1 MKHIK
6 SKSNF
11 FKLLATFTFI
21 MLPWLFALIYNVYY
35 KKSPYQSKIILQN
48 YNTDTVSGAD
58 HTKFAELQKDFKS
71 PQEVTEA
78 CLSCHNNRGKEF
90 MHTEHFQWLKNDSI
104 PGRGNFQMGKKN
116 VLNNFCIGVNS
127 NEQLCSMCH
136 AGYGY
141 GNKDFDF
148 TNQKNEDCLV
158 CHDNTGTYKKSNPC
172 KGPDLPGAGNPS
184 PSVNLAKV
192 AQHVGFPKRNNCISC
207 HGVGGGGNNVKHGDL
222 EMALNKCTRDIDVHM
237 ASADTSKDVKDNNM
251 SCQECHKTSGH
262 NIKGSLA
269 MVSSSPNNGVS
280 CTDCHSEKPHTDEL
294 LNNHYQQ
301 VACQTCH
308 IPTYAKVNPTKI
320 YWDWSSGGKM
330 KDGKPLHYEKEI
342 TANDTICKYGDY
354 ILAKDLPNLKSR
366 DNFENVKLEYDAK
379 HGTAVFA
386 NNLKPEYI
394 WSNSYYNHQF
404 ISDKITDTIHPLA
417 LNKPFGSYK
426 DNLHPSDP
434 KHPSKII
441 PVKIMRGKQI
451 YDKENMN
458 LIQPKLAG
466 KIKGSGAYWVD
477 FDWQASATEGM
488 KYLNLPYSGKYSF
501 IETESVWPINHMV
514 APKEKA
520 LSCTECH
527 SHNSRLAGLTG
538 FYLPGRDRSKI
549 VDTGGVVLII
559 LAFLAVLV
567 HTIIRIVSKKKIN
580 H

>member
-1 MKHIK
+1 MKYMK
-6 SKSNF
+6 SKYDF
-11 FKLLATFTFI
+11 YKLLATFIFI

-35 KKSPYQSKIILQN
+35 KKDPYQAKIMVQN
-48 YNTDTVSGAD
+48 YNTDTLTGAD
-58 HTKFAELQKDFKS
+58 HSKFKELQKDFKS
-71 PQEVTEA
+71 PQEVTET

-90 MHTEHFQWLKNDSI
+90 MHTEHFQWLKKDSI
-104 PGRGNFQMGKKN
+104 PGRGNFEMGKRN
-116 VLNNFCIGVNS
+116 ILNNFCIGINS

-141 GNKDFDF
+141 GNKNFDF
-148 TNQKNEDCLV
+148 TNQDNEDCLI

-172 KGPDLPGAGNPS
+172 AGPNLPGAGNPS
-184 PSVNLAKV
+184 PGVNLSAV
-192 AQHVGFPKRNNCISC
+192 AQHVGFPKRNNCLSC

-237 ASADTSKDVKDNNM
+237 ASKDAKDNNM
-251 SCQECHKTSGH
+251 SCQKCHRTTNH
-262 NIKGSLA
+262 NIKGELA
-269 MVSSSPNNGVS
+269 MVSSSPKNGIS
-280 CTDCHSEKPHTDEL
+280 CVDCHTDHPHTDKL
-294 LNNHYQQ
+294 LNNHFRQ

-320 YWDWSSGGKM
+320 YWDWSSAGKL
-330 KDGKPLHYEKEI
+330 KNGKTLQYEKEI
-342 TANDTICKYGDY
+342 TADDTICKSGDY
-354 ILAKDLPNLKSR
+354 ILAEDLPNLKSR
-366 DNFENVKLEYDAK
+366 DNFENVKLEYNGK

-394 WSNSYYNHQF
+394 WSNGYFDHQF
-404 ISDKITDTIHPLA
+404 ISDKITDTIHPLI

-426 DNLHPSDP
+426 DNRYPSDK

-451 YDKENMN
+451 YDKGNMN

-477 FDWQASATEGM
+477 FDWQASASEGM

-501 IETESVWPINHMV
+501 IETESIWPINHMV
-514 APKEKA
+514 SPKEKS
-520 LSCTECH
+520 LTCEECH
-527 SHNSRLAGLTG
+527 SHNSRLAALTG
-538 FYLPGRDRSKI
+538 FYLPGRDRSVI
-549 VDTGGVVLII
+549 VDKGGVILII
-559 LAFLAVLV
+559 LALIAVLI
-567 HTIIRIVSKKKIN
+567 HAIIRIINRKKTT